1 MKKEIPLLI
10 TFLLGTWMIMEFFFH
25 NVPYV
30 DQITETLT
38 NGGMVIGAFT
48 YILGVMNILQ
58 VNSNHIKHHNDRPF
72 KWTLLVGFVAMI
84 LLGFSWGIDVDTPFQ
99 WMYNT
104 VYVPL
109 QATMFSLLAFY
120 IASAAFRAFRARSV
134 EATLLLVAALLVM
147 LGRVPV
153 GEEWIW
159 SKLPDISTW
168 IMDFPNMAGK
178 RAILIGAA
186 LGAISTGLRVII
198 GMERSY
204 LGGE

>member
-10 TFLLGTWMIMEFFFH
+10 TFLLGTWMILEFFFH
-25 NVPYV
+25 NIPHV
-30 DQITETLT
+30 DQITEILT
-38 NGGMVIGAFT
+38 NGGMVIAAFT

-58 VNSNHIKHHNDRPF
+58 VNANRIKHHQDRPY
-72 KWTLLVGFVAMI
+72 KWTLLVGFVLMI
-84 LLGFSWGIDVDTPFQ
+84 LLGFTWGIDVDSPFQ

-104 VYVPL
+104 FYVPL

-134 EATLLLVAALLVM
+134 EATLLLVAAVLVM
-147 LGRVPV
+147 LGRVPI

-159 SKLPDISTW
+159 SRLPDISNW
-168 IMDFPNMAGK
+168 IMDYPNMAGK